1 MVLND
6 NKILRKRYVRAFL
19 SSVVSIAL
27 VLFLVGIAAT
37 LLVSQKSIT
46 GYLKEN
52 MQVSVMMKPQVGE
65 SAALKCKKTI
75 DGMAFTKSSSYI
87 SKEQGAKEMASLL
100 GEDFLDVF
108 ETSPIPISV
117 NLTLKADYVT
127 ADSLEVVKSR
137 LGALKEVSEVV
148 CQQSLVEALN
158 SNLNKISIFLA
169 ALISLLLFISFV
181 LINNTVRLSVHSR
194 RFTIHTM
201 KMVGATK
208 AFIRRPFVLESIFQG
223 LFASFLAVIFILC
236 SLVFLKGQFSQLFSV
251 FTIGMLLTVILIVV
265 GAGLLICTLSTV
277 VTVNKL
283 VGLDKAEL
291 YI

>member
-19 SSVVSIAL
+19 SSVASIAL

-117 NLTLKADYVT
+117 SLTLKADYVT

>member
-19 SSVVSIAL
+19 SSVASIAL

-75 DGMAFTKSSSYI
+75 DGMVFTKSSSYI

-181 LINNTVRLSVHSR
+181 LINNTVRLSVYSR

>member
-1 MVLND
+1 MILND

-19 SSVVSIAL
+19 SSVASISL

-37 LLVSQKSIT
+37 LLVSEKHIAD
-46 GYLKEN
+46 YLKEN

-75 DGMAFTKSSSYI
+75 DGMAFTRSSSYI
-87 SKEQGAKEMASLL
+87 SKEQGAREMASLL
-100 GEDFLDVF
+100 GDDFLDVF

-117 NLTLKADYVT
+117 NLRLKAEYVS
-127 ADSLEVVKSR
+127 ADSLEVVKSS
-137 LGALKEVSEVV
+137 LEGLKEVSEVV

-158 SNLNKISIFLA
+158 SNLNKISLFLA
-169 ALISLLLFISFV
+169 VIISLLLFISFV
-181 LINNTVRLSVHSR
+181 LINNTVRLSVYSR

-208 AFIRRPFVLESIFQG
+208 AFIRRPFVFESIFQG
-223 LFASFLAVIFILC
+223 LFASFLAVIFILGA
-236 SLVFLKGQFSQLFSV
+236 LVFLKGQFLQLFSV
-251 FTIGMLLTVILIVV
+251 FTPGMLVWVILIVV
-265 GAGLLICTLSTV
+265 GAGLLICTLSTC

>member
-19 SSVVSIAL
+19 SSVASIAL

-46 GYLKEN
+46 GYLKED

-87 SKEQGAKEMASLL
+87 SKEQGAREMASLL

-181 LINNTVRLSVHSR
+181 LINNTVRLSVYSR

>member
-19 SSVVSIAL
+19 SSVASIAL

-208 AFIRRPFVLESIFQG
+208 SFIRRPFVLESIFQG

>member
-19 SSVVSIAL
+19 SSVASIAL

-181 LINNTVRLSVHSR
+181 LINNTVRLSVYSR

-208 AFIRRPFVLESIFQG
+208 AFIRSPFVLESIFQG

>member
-19 SSVVSIAL
+19 SSVASIAL

-181 LINNTVRLSVHSR
+181 LINNTVRLSVYSR

-236 SLVFLKGQFSQLFSV
+236 SLVFLKGQVSQLFSV
-251 FTIGMLLTVILIVV
+251 FTIGMLLTVILIEV

>member
-19 SSVVSIAL
+19 SSVASIAL

-108 ETSPIPISV
+108 ETSPIPISG

>member
-181 LINNTVRLSVHSR
+181 LINNTVRLSVYSR

>member
-19 SSVVSIAL
+19 SSVASIAL

-52 MQVSVMMKPQVGE
+52 MQVSVMMKPKVGE

>member
-19 SSVVSIAL
+19 SSVASIAL

-277 VTVNKL
+277 VMVNKL

>member
-19 SSVVSIAL
+19 SSVASIAL

-37 LLVSQKSIT
+37 LLVSQNSIT

-181 LINNTVRLSVHSR
+181 LINNTVRLSVYSR

>member
-19 SSVVSIAL
+19 SSVASIAL

-87 SKEQGAKEMASLL
+87 SKEPGAKEMASLL

-181 LINNTVRLSVHSR
+181 LINNTVRVSVYSR

>member
-19 SSVVSIAL
+19 SSVMSISL

-65 SAALKCKKTI
+65 SAALKCKKNI
-75 DGMAFTKSSSYI
+75 EEMVFTKSSSYV
-87 SKEQGAKEMASLL
+87 SKEQGAKEMANLL
-100 GEDFLDVF
+100 GDDFLDVF

-117 NLTLKADYVT
+117 NLTLKADYVS
-127 ADSLEVVKSR
+127 ADSLAVVKER
-137 LGALKEVSEVV
+137 LEALPEVAEVV

-169 ALISLLLFISFV
+169 VLVSLLLFISFV
-181 LINNTVRLSVHSR
+181 LINNTVRLSVYSR

-208 AFIRRPFVLESIFQG
+208 AFIRRPFVYESVFQG
-223 LFASFLAVIFILC
+223 LFASFLAVIFILGA
-236 SLVFLKGQFSQLFSV
+236 LVFLKGQFSQLFSV
-251 FTIGMLLTVILIVV
+251 FTPGMLVTVFFVVV
-265 GAGLLICTLSTV
+265 GSGLLICMLSTCF
-277 VTVNKL
+277 TVNRL

>member
-1 MVLND
+1 MILND

-19 SSVVSIAL
+19 SSVASISL

-37 LLVSQKSIT
+37 LLVSEKHIAD
-46 GYLKEN
+46 YLKEN

-65 SAALKCKKTI
+65 SAALQCKKTI
-75 DGMAFTKSSSYI
+75 DGMAFTRSSSYV
-87 SKEQGAKEMASLL
+87 SKEQGDKEMASLL
-100 GEDFLDVF
+100 GDDFLDVF

-117 NLTLKADYVT
+117 NLRLKAEYVS
-127 ADSLEVVKSR
+127 ADSLEVVKTR
-137 LGALKEVSEVV
+137 LEGLKEVSEVV

-158 SNLNKISIFLA
+158 SNLNKISLFLA
-169 ALISLLLFISFV
+169 VIISLLLFISFV
-181 LINNTVRLSVHSR
+181 LINNTVRLSVYAR

-208 AFIRRPFVLESIFQG
+208 AFIRRPFVFESIFQG
-223 LFASFLAVIFILC
+223 LFASFLAVIFILGA
-236 SLVFLKGQFSQLFSV
+236 LVFLKGQFLQLFSV
-251 FTIGMLLTVILIVV
+251 FTPGMLVWVILIVV
-265 GAGLLICTLSTV
+265 GAGLLICTLSTC

>member
-19 SSVVSIAL
+19 SSVASIAL

-208 AFIRRPFVLESIFQG
+208 AFICRPFVLESIFQG

>member
-19 SSVVSIAL
+19 SSVASIAL

-87 SKEQGAKEMASLL
+87 FKEQGAKEMASLL

-181 LINNTVRLSVHSR
+181 LINNTVRLSVYSR

>member
-19 SSVVSIAL
+19 SSVASIAL

-100 GEDFLDVF
+100 GEDFLDIF

>member
-19 SSVVSIAL
+19 SSVASIAL

-75 DGMAFTKSSSYI
+75 DGMAFTQSSSYI

-148 CQQSLVEALN
+148 CQQSLVEALK

>member
-19 SSVVSIAL
+19 SSVASIAL

-100 GEDFLDVF
+100 GEDFLDVL

-181 LINNTVRLSVHSR
+181 LINNTVRLSVYSR

>member
-19 SSVVSIAL
+19 SSVASIAL

-181 LINNTVRLSVHSR
+181 LINNTVRLSVYSR

-208 AFIRRPFVLESIFQG
+208 AFIRRPFVLEYIFQG

>member
-19 SSVVSIAL
+19 SSVASIAL

-87 SKEQGAKEMASLL
+87 SKEQGAREMASLL
-100 GEDFLDVF
+100 GDDFLDVF

>member
-19 SSVVSIAL
+19 SSVASIAL

-37 LLVSQKSIT
+37 LLVSQKSIS

>member
-19 SSVVSIAL
+19 SSVTSISL

-65 SAALKCKKTI
+65 SSALKCKKNI
-75 DGMAFTKSSSYI
+75 DGMVFTKSSSYV
-87 SKEQGAKEMASLL
+87 SKEQGAKEMANLL
-100 GEDFLDVF
+100 GDDFLNVF

-127 ADSLEVVKSR
+127 ADSLNVVKER
-137 LGALKEVSEVV
+137 LEALPEVAEVV

-158 SNLNKISIFLA
+158 SNLNKISLFLA
-169 ALISLLLFISFV
+169 VLISLLLFISFV
-181 LINNTVRLSVHSR
+181 LINNTVRLSVYSR

-208 AFIRRPFVLESIFQG
+208 SFIRRPFVYESVFQG
-223 LFASFLAVIFILC
+223 LFSSFLAVLLILC

-251 FTIGMLLTVILIVV
+251 FTPGMLVAVFFTVV
-265 GAGLLICTLSTV
+265 GAGLLICMLSTCF
-277 VTVNKL
+277 TVNKL

>member
-19 SSVVSIAL
+19 SSVASIAL

-108 ETSPIPISV
+108 ETSRIPISV

-194 RFTIHTM
+194 RFTIYTM

>member
-19 SSVVSIAL
+19 SSVASIAL

-87 SKEQGAKEMASLL
+87 SKEQGAKEMVSLL

>member
-19 SSVVSIAL
+19 SSVASIAL

-75 DGMAFTKSSSYI
+75 DGMSFTKSSSYI

-194 RFTIHTM
+194 RFTIYTM

>member
-19 SSVVSIAL
+19 SSVASIAL

-208 AFIRRPFVLESIFQG
+208 AFIRRPFILESIFQG

>member
-19 SSVVSIAL
+19 SSVASIAL

-181 LINNTVRLSVHSR
+181 LINNTVRLSVYSR

-265 GAGLLICTLSTV
+265 GAGLLMCTLSTV

-283 VGLDKAEL
+283 VSLDKAEL

>member
-19 SSVVSIAL
+19 SSVASIAL

-37 LLVSQKSIT
+37 LLVSQKSNT

>member
-19 SSVVSIAL
+19 SSVASIAL

-52 MQVSVMMKPQVGE
+52 MQVSVMMKPQVRE

>member
-19 SSVVSIAL
+19 SSVASIAL

-100 GEDFLDVF
+100 GEDFLEVF

-181 LINNTVRLSVHSR
+181 LINNTVRLSVYSR

>member
-19 SSVVSIAL
+19 SSVASIAL

-283 VGLDKAEL
+283 VSLDKAEL

>member
-19 SSVVSIAL
+19 SSVASIAL

-87 SKEQGAKEMASLL
+87 SKEQGAREMASLL

-117 NLTLKADYVT
+117 TLTLKADYVT

>member
-19 SSVVSIAL
+19 SSVASIAL

-181 LINNTVRLSVHSR
+181 LINNTVRLSVYSR

-283 VGLDKAEL
+283 VSLDKAEL